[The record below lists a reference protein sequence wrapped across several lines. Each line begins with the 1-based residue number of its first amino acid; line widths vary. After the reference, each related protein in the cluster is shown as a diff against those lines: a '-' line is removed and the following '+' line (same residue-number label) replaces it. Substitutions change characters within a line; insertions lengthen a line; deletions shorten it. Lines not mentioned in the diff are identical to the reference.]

1 MTTAIILAGGLG
13 TRLKEKV
20 NDLPKPMAPVN
31 NEPFLAYLLNY
42 LIDNGVNNIHLS
54 VGHMH
59 EKIISHFGYTYKSA
73 NISYSIENEKLGTG
87 GALKFSLNSL
97 NPDDDFLLLNGDSF
111 FNIDIKNFLS
121 FHKKNNSLFTL
132 SLFEFFE
139 SFRYGDVSLGNSGA
153 VVQLYEKSAKNHGFA
168 NAGIY
173 AVNPGIIDILNKHYE
188 TSFSIEKSL
197 INYLICNNYNVKAK
211 KFKGQ
216 FIDIGIPHDYI
227 KANNFFKS
235 LYKG

>member
-31 NEPFLAYLLNY
+31 NIPFLAHLFNY
-42 LIDNGVNNIHLS
+42 LIENQVSNIHVS
-54 VGHMH
+54 VGYMH
-59 EKIISHFGYTYKSA
+59 EKIINYFGYTYNSA
-73 NISYSIENEKLGTG
+73 KVSYSIENERLGTG
-87 GALKFSLNSL
+87 GAFKFSLNSL
-97 NPDDDFLLLNGDSF
+97 NLDDNFLLLNGDSF
-111 FNIDIKNFLS
+111 FNIDLKKLLS

-139 SFRYGDVSLGNSGA
+139 PYRFGEVALGKSGT
-153 VVQLYEKSAKNHGFA
+153 VEQLNEKSAISHGFA
-168 NAGIY
+168 NAGVY
-173 AVNPGIIDILNKHYE
+173 AVNPSIIEIINKHYE
-188 TSFSIEKSL
+188 KSFSIEKSL
-197 INYLICNNYNVKAK
+197 INYLISNNHIVKAK
-211 KFKGQ
+211 KFKGK
-216 FIDIGIPHDYI
+216 FIDIGIPQDYL

>member
-31 NEPFLAYLLNY
+31 NEPFLAHLLNH
-42 LIDNGVNNIHLS
+42 LIDNQVHNIHMS
-54 VGHMH
+54 VGYMH
-59 EKIISHFGYTYKSA
+59 EKIISYFGYTYKSA
-73 NISYSIENEKLGTG
+73 NISYSIEHEKLGTG
-87 GALKFSLNSL
+87 GAFKFSLNNL
-97 NPDDDFLLLNGDSF
+97 NLNDDCLLLNGDSF
-111 FNIDIKNFLS
+111 FNIDLKSLLS

-139 SFRYGDVSLGNSGA
+139 SYRYGEVSLRDSSS
-153 VVQLYEKSAKNHGFA
+153 VVQLNEKSAINHGFA

-173 AVNPGIIDILNKHYE
+173 AVNPGIIDILNKYYE
-188 TSFSIEKSL
+188 TSFSIENSL
-197 INYLICNNYNVKAK
+197 INYLISNNYNVKAK

-216 FIDIGIPHDYI
+216 FIDIGIPQDYI
-227 KANNFFKS
+227 KANKFFKS